1 MKLDL
6 HCALIRYKMLE
17 VTKKFALHASKANL
31 LDIDI
36 AVWNMISRSVCLR
49 RGQAGAMDMGWKMP
63 EITASSYRSYS
74 RKQGQL
80 SIVEHYGKMRELG
93 CFSLQDV
100 TDMVGD
106 RAAVPY
112 LLNDYQRKGYI
123 DRIHRNLYTVMDTE
137 TGEPVLNRYQI
148 GSRLFPDGYVA
159 LRSAFE
165 AWGYAPK
172 AGNEVF
178 VATQTRFTDFRYNG
192 VFYRRVHPKAGAD
205 TEWVS
210 GSLVTSPEQT
220 VVDSLHSFEGEAGLE
235 DVVECIIRLPRLD
248 VDKLLDCLERYGNG
262 YLYQKC
268 GYVLEQLQEYVRLP
282 RVFYQECREHCASTV
297 RYMIKGADGLVYH
310 KGWGVYAP
318 AYLGCEE

>member
-282 RVFYQECREHCASTV
+282 RVFYRECREHCASTV

-318 AYLGCEE
+318 AYLERGE